1 MISVNDVTAG
11 KLFATVQGEGANV
24 PAGVSMRSRSE
35 NAILA
40 IEPCFEDRRITRSK
54 KALRGALITLM
65 EEKGFDSITVN
76 DLCSAADLNR
86 GTFYNHFR
94 DKEHLLES
102 FEDEVMR
109 DLVRLRWNLSI

>member
-11 KLFATVQGEGANV
+11 NLFATVQGEGANV
-24 PAGVSMRSRSE
+24 PAGVSMHSRSE

-65 EEKGFDSITVN
+65 EEKGFDPSRSTTCALRLTLIAVPSTITFAIKN
-76 DLCSAADLNR
+76 ICLNR
-86 GTFYNHFR
+86 S
-94 DKEHLLES
+94 K
-102 FEDEVMR
+102 MK
-109 DLVRLRWNLSI
+109 

>member
-1 MISVNDVTAG
+1 MISVIDVTAG
-11 KLFATVQGEGANV
+11 KLFATVQWEGANV

-35 NAILA
+35 NAFLA

-76 DLCSAADLNR
+76 DLSLI
-86 GTFYNHFR
+86 H
-94 DKEHLLES
+94 
-102 FEDEVMR
+102 
-109 DLVRLRWNLSI
+109 I

>member
-40 IEPCFEDRRITRSK
+40 IEPCFEVVLRAVRKHCAVRSS
-54 KALRGALITLM
+54 L
-65 EEKGFDSITVN
+65 
-76 DLCSAADLNR
+76 
-86 GTFYNHFR
+86 
-94 DKEHLLES
+94 
-102 FEDEVMR
+102 
-109 DLVRLRWNLSI
+109 